1 VTQFKETVAFED
13 LQKIVGN
20 EIAAIFLARLKEF
33 GVPDDRLRQL
43 AEDICYDIASAMNT
57 ITDFEI
63 PGADQ
68 LSGMHEEKTDEVDHP
83 EPGTDKLAFMEEKTD
98 EIDHPDSGADKLAFM
113 EEKTDEIDLPEPG
126 TDVPALLEDKTDEF
140 ELPDLGTDGLTFL
153 EEVSNESYVSES
165 SMNDATFHQEKTD
178 DFELIDL
185 DNIKPPVNTV
195 KGVMSQDEILRILDA
210 AKAAS
215 V

>member
-1 VTQFKETVAFED
+1 MTQFKETPAFED
-13 LQKIVGN
+13 LQRIVSN
-20 EIAAIFLARLKEF
+20 EVAGIYLARLKEF
-33 GVPDDRLRQL
+33 GVPEEQLRQL
-43 AEDICYDIASAMNT
+43 AEEICYDIASAMNKM
-57 ITDFEI
+57 TDFEI

-68 LSGMHEEKTDEVDHP
+68 LSGIHEEKTDEIDHS
-83 EPGTDKLAFMEEKTD
+83 GTDKLAFMEEKTD
-98 EIDHPDSGADKLAFM
+98 EIHHPEPATGDMAFL
-113 EEKTDEIDLPEPG
+113 EEKTDEIHPPEPG
-126 TDVPALLEDKTDEF
+126 TDELDFVVDKTDEF

-153 EEVSNESYVSES
+153 EEMSNEPYVSES